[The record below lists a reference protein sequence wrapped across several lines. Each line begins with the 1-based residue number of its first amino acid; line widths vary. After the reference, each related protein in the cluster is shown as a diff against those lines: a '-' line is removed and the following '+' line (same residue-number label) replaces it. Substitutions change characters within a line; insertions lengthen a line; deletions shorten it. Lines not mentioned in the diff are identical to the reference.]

1 MLFPPVPQDIKAI
14 SHFLKVAEEHE
25 ERNIVVSYWCRM
37 YAVQS
42 AMKIIPGP
50 KTPEVSQLLIAIMD
64 WLEKTKNGHRDV
76 EGISSETCAQAIIE
90 EYALKLFNFAESED
104 RESRFDKNM
113 VKAFY
118 KSGILFDVL
127 DQFGDLSEDIEEKRK
142 YAKWRAAYI
151 HNCLKKGVM
160 PTPGSTIV
168 LNDKEDDYTDFLPKS
183 ELDKIKGKTPEEESG
198 DPVNTFPS
206 PSSSND
212 PTPNPW
218 SDQPPAQPLLP
229 DIPSQPVIPSPTLPT
244 FPTSPSHYVNPVAP
258 PSGTTNVT
266 LSPEQMEKAQKY
278 CKYANSALNYD
289 DVKTAIDNLQRALHL
304 LQSGQEM

>member
-1 MLFPPVPQDIKAI
+1 M
-14 SHFLKVAEEHE
+14 VADEHD
-25 ERNIVVSYWCRM
+25 ERNIVISYWCRM

-42 AMKIIPGP
+42 AMRIIPGP

-64 WLEKTKNGHRDV
+64 WLEKAKSEHKDV
-76 EGISSETCAQAIIE
+76 EGISNETCAQAIIE
-90 EYALKLFNFAESED
+90 EYALKLFNYAED
-104 RESRFDKNM
+104 QDKESRFDKNM

-127 DQFGDLSEDIEEKRK
+127 DQFDNSSEDIEEKRK

-151 HNCLKKGVM
+151 HNCLKRGIM
-160 PTPGSTIV
+160 PSPGSTIV

-183 ELDKIKGKTPEEESG
+183 ELDKIKGKTPEEEENE
-198 DPVNTFPS
+198 DP
-206 PSSSND
+206 PSSSNH
-212 PTPNPW
+212 PTPTLW
-218 SDQPPAQPLLP
+218 SNEPPPQPLLP
-229 DIPSQPVIPSPTLPT
+229 DIPSQPVMPSPTLPT
-244 FPTSPSHYVNPVAP
+244 FPTSPSQYVNPVTP

-289 DVKTAIDNLQRALHL
+289 DVNTAIANLQKALHL
-304 LQSGQEM
+304 LQFGQDMPQNT